1 MYCILIDDCNLLN
14 NLFLQHCC
22 LFVSIFFF
30 LLNFVT
36 SYAERNTNTVAT
48 SQEMVKEKPGNFTS
62 SQQKVKSLKEV
73 RKKWNFKSTYLF
85 FEHSMDMDRFVLVKN
100 CPRKWT
106 TSRCWLFEN
115 IHLLARYVKELS
127 INMHFTLLAVSGGDA
142 VRKLIGEILNLSGN
156 FRNLWLLQRWLSLF
170 HKHSV
175 FSPNNTKL
183 QLFEADRG
191 KLYMSLYPQFLA
203 ALDPGVV
210 TL

>member
-1 MYCILIDDCNLLN
+1 MYCLIDDYNWLN
-14 NLFLQHCC
+14 NLFLPHCC
-22 LFVSIFFF
+22 LFVLIFFF

-36 SYAERNTNTVAT
+36 SYAERNI
-48 SQEMVKEKPGNFTS
+48 SRKWSRKKPGNFTS
-62 SQQKVKSLKEV
+62 SQEKVKSLKEV
-73 RKKWNFKSTYLF
+73 GKKWNFKSTYLF

-115 IHLLARYVKELS
+115 IHLFARYVKELS
-127 INMHFTLLAVSGGDA
+127 INMHFTLFAVSGGDA

-156 FRNLWLLQRWLSLF
+156 FRNLWLLQPWLSLF